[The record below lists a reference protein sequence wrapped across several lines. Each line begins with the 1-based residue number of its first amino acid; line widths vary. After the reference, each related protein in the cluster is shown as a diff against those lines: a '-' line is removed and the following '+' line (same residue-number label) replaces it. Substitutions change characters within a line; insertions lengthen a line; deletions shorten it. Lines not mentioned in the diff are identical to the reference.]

1 MIVSLSTSIIQLG
14 ESGCCAFTNTIPTG
28 GREGREEKEGE
39 EGGRRGG
46 REGEG
51 VVNRKMYH
59 MASSRKATIA
69 ILHTTKTFSIMSL
82 YNYIPNA
89 EDLCFR

>member
-39 EGGRRGG
+39 EGGRRGE
-46 REGEG
+46 REREW
-51 VVNRKMYH
+51 
-59 MASSRKATIA
+59 
-69 ILHTTKTFSIMSL
+69 
-82 YNYIPNA
+82 
-89 EDLCFR
+89 